1 MNIEKLFSKENLDL
15 YVESIL
21 EELGDWENAEGMS
34 QEALDRLFKK
44 VEEIEKNKKAR

>member
-34 QEALDRLFKK
+34 QEALDQLFKK
-44 VEEIEKNKKAR
+44 VEEMEKNKKS